1 VPDPEFLA
9 RFGIFSVRDF
19 LDAAACAELRAEMRR
34 ASERPAT
41 VSVREEE
48 VDEGYRRTKM
58 AQVSEA
64 TRDAVTDRLIG
75 VMPRLEEHFGV
86 SLTALQRPQFLVYRE
101 GDFFRRH
108 TDNAEG
114 PDASEPVRARRISTV
129 LFLGGQDGAGGNGH
143 EGGELTFYGLLGEGA
158 RRDAL
163 GLPLTAAPGLLVAF
177 PSELVH
183 SVTPIT
189 RGERFTIVSW
199 FS

>member
-1 VPDPEFLA
+1 VPGPEFLA

-19 LDAAACAELRAEMRR
+19 IDAAACAELRAEMRR

-48 VDEGYRRTKM
+48 VDEAYRRTKM

-64 TRDAVTDRLIG
+64 TRDAVMDRLIA
-75 VMPRLEEHFGV
+75 VMPKLEEHFGV
-86 SLTALQRPQFLVYRE
+86 SLTGLQRPQFLVYRE

-108 TDNAEG
+108 TDRAEG
-114 PDASEPVRARRISTV
+114 PDAAEDVRARRVSTV
-129 LFLGGQDGAGGNGH
+129 LFLGGHGGADENGH
-143 EGGELTFYGLLGEGA
+143 EGGELTFYGLVGEGPRGEA
-158 RRDAL
+158 I
-163 GLPLTAAPGLLVAF
+163 GLPLIPAPGLLVAF